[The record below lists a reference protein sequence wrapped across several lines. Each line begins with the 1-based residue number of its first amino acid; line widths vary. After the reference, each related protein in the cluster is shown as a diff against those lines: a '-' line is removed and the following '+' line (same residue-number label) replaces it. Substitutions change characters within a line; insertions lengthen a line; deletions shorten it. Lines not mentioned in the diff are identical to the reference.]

1 MLLLWYFKMV
11 AAHLLTDFAFQPKA
25 WVTGRIEH
33 HFRSRHIYFHVLLT
47 AITAC
52 LFDGFNHW
60 AVPVVILVT
69 HFGIDL
75 WKSYRPQSITYFL
88 IDQGLHLFIIGSL
101 GWLLF
106 QPDHQSF
113 QGIFNV
119 LHNEAYWAIALAIIF
134 LAHPSGILIGMLTT
148 RWRVQL
154 ADTDNNLGAAGK
166 WIGML
171 ERLIIFVLV
180 VYNQYEAIGLL
191 TAAKS
196 ILRFSES
203 KDAPERSEYVL
214 IGTLISISFALIIG
228 LIVKTYLPVS
238 S

>member
-1 MLLLWYFKMV
+1 MLLLWYFKMI
-11 AAHLLTDFAFQPKA
+11 AAHLLTDFAFQPKS
-25 WVTGRIEH
+25 WVNGRIEH
-33 HFRSRHIYFHVLLT
+33 HYKSRHIYFHVLIT
-47 AITAC
+47 AITAW
-52 LFDGFNHW
+52 LFDGFVHW
-60 AVPVVILVT
+60 AVPVVILFT

-75 WKSYRPQSITYFL
+75 WKSYRPQRIAYFL
-88 IDQGLHLFIIGSL
+88 IDQGLHLLVIGVL
-101 GWLLF
+101 GWLLY
-106 QPDHQSF
+106 QPGLESLQVLS
-113 QGIFNV
+113 NV
-119 LHNEAYWAIALAIIF
+119 LHNEAYWAVVLAVIF
-134 LAHPSGILIGMLTT
+134 LTHPSGILIGMLTT

-154 ADTDNNLGAAGK
+154 ADSGNTLGAAGK

-171 ERLIIFVLV
+171 ERLIIFILV
-180 VYNQYEAIGLL
+180 VYDQYEAIGLL

-228 LIVKTYLPVS
+228 LIIKIYLPVS